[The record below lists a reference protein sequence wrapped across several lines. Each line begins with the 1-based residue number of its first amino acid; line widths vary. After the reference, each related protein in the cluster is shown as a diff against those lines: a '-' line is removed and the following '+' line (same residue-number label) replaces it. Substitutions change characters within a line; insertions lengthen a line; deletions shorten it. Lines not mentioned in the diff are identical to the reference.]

1 MKLNYDC
8 MICQLN
14 KELDLARGI
23 VPEVRRVAFLKEV
36 FQAMGQVD
44 IGCASPAITPLL
56 DQVNARYGFARP
68 DYEPLKKRYNDR
80 MMAILPQLR
89 RRVEACA
96 DPLAQAIKLSRAG
109 NYIDF
114 GAFKA
119 IDDGQLDALIQRAW
133 DEALDPAEYAALTAD
148 LARAARLTYVTD
160 NCGEVV
166 LDGLVLEQLARR
178 FPQLEMTALTR
189 GGPVLN
195 DATEAD
201 ARYVGLDRY
210 ARVAGN
216 GSDLAGCQMSR
227 ISPQARQLLEGSD
240 VIIAK
245 GMANF
250 ETLCACGLNVYYLF
264 LCKCDYFAR
273 RLSVPLM
280 TGMLVNERR
289 MNLAG

>member
-1 MKLNYDC
+1 MKLHYEC
-8 MICQLN
+8 MVCQLN
-14 KELDLARGI
+14 KELELAQQI
-23 VPEVRRVAFLKEV
+23 APAPRRVAFLKEV
-36 FQAMGQVD
+36 FQTMGQVD
-44 IGCASPAITPLL
+44 EACASPAITPML
-56 DQVNARYGFARP
+56 DRVNARYGFAQP

-80 MMAILPQLR
+80 MLAILPQLR

-119 IDDGQLDALIQRAW
+119 IDDHQLDALIQQAW

-148 LARAARLTYVTD
+148 LAGAKRLTYVTD

-166 LDGLVLEQLARR
+166 LDGLVLEQLSRR
-178 FPQLEMTALTR
+178 FPHLEMTALTR
-189 GGPVLN
+189 GAPVLN
-195 DATEAD
+195 DATEVD
-201 ARYVGLDRY
+201 ARYAGLDRY
-210 ARVAGN
+210 ARITGN
-216 GSDLAGCQMSR
+216 GSDLAGCQLIRVSDE
-227 ISPQARQLLEGSD
+227 ARRLLEESD

-273 RLSVPLM
+273 RLGVPLM
-280 TGMLVNERR
+280 TGMLVNEKR
-289 MNLAG
+289 MRLAD